1 MMTEKKYITVTAQ
14 GALYAV
20 QQTKTNQAARS
31 VLLKLM
37 SLEQSP
43 ELSDDIICQLTGFGE
58 DQIKLAKAIFYQL
71 EIMHFIQSEIKESAV
86 PRINFET
93 DLPSMLSMFSS
104 LDKAL
109 LSDQLGFLLGN
120 VGFPENDLDQIV
132 AMSTHL
138 ATVYQDSYETVS
150 SIINGNSHIG
160 VGITNYQGMTQLGI
174 YAIDVLGNKFTLTI
188 AGIPFLNQKA
198 FRDLI
203 WVLVYRYGNVRFIKN

>member
-20 QQTKTNQAARS
+20 QQTKTNQAARN
-31 VLLKLM
+31 VLLQLM
-37 SLEQSP
+37 SLDRSP
-43 ELSDDIICQLTGFGE
+43 ELSDDMICELTGFKE
-58 DQIKLAKAIFYQL
+58 EQIKLAKAVFFQL
-71 EIMHFIQSEIKESAV
+71 EIMHFIQAETRENFV
-86 PRINFET
+86 PKINFET
-93 DLPSMLSMFSS
+93 DLPSMLSLFSS

-150 SIINGNSHIG
+150 SIINGNNHIG

-174 YAIDVLGNKFTLTI
+174 YSIDVMGNKFTLTI

>member
-20 QQTKTNQAARS
+20 QQTKTNQAARN

-37 SLEQSP
+37 SLEKSP
-43 ELSDDIICQLTGFGE
+43 ELSDAMICELTGFKE
-58 DQIKLAKAIFYQL
+58 EQIKLAKAVFFQL
-71 EIMHFIQSEIKESAV
+71 EIMHFIQAEIKESTA
-86 PRINFET
+86 PKINFET
-93 DLPSMLSMFSS
+93 DLPLMLSLFSS

-138 ATVYQDSYETVS
+138 ATVYQDSYDTVS
-150 SIINGNSHIG
+150 NIINGNNHIG

-174 YAIDVLGNKFTLTI
+174 YSIDVMGNKFTLTI